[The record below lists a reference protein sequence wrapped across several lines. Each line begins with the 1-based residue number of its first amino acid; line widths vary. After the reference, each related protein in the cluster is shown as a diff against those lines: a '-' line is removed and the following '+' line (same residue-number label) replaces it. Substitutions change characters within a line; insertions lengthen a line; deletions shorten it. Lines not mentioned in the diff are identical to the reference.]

1 MTKSAIYSIR
11 CVATEKIYIGS
22 AVNYVKRW
30 ADHKWNLRNQK
41 HCNRKLQNAW
51 NKYGGAAFEFLIIEL
66 VEDAA
71 LLIERE
77 QHWIDFH
84 NSYKSGF
91 NMTPT
96 AGSPLGRAQSAETKQ
111 KLRNINMTP
120 EFRAM
125 HSARHKGKIVSEE
138 TRKKQA
144 AAKLGRKQ
152 SPETIAKRAA
162 TLKAIWEKKNGD
174 KHTN

>member
-1 MTKSAIYSIR
+1 MTKSVIYSIT
-11 CVATEKIYIGS
+11 CAASGKIYIGS

-30 ADHKWNLRNQK
+30 ADHKWDLRNQK
-41 HCNRKLQNAW
+41 HCNRKLQNSW
-51 NKYGGAAFEFLIIEL
+51 NKYGEGAFEFAIIEK
-66 VEDAA
+66 VEDLSM
-71 LLIERE
+71 LLARE

-84 NSYKSGF
+84 NSYKVGL

-96 AGSPLGRAQSAETKQ
+96 AGSPLGRVQTEATKQ
-111 KLRNINMTP
+111 LLREINSTP
-120 EFRAM
+120 EFKAA

-152 SPETIAKRAA
+152 SPETIAKRNAS
-162 TLKAIWEKKNGD
+162 LKAIWEKKNVD
-174 KHTN
+174 KYPS